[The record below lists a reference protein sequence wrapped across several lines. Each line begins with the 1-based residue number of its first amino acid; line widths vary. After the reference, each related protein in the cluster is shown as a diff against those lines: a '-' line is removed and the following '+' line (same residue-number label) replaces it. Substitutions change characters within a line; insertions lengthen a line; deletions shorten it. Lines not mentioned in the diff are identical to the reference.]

1 MQVSSFEERLVEER
15 PVSDPIA
22 QMKSAKGGTRNVYGE
37 TYLTASDGT
46 DYCGHNG
53 LDDFDVSMANLLFSG
68 PGAYNSPSLPCMRR

>member
-1 MQVSSFEERLVEER
+1 MQVSSFEER

-22 QMKSAKGGTRNVYGE
+22 QKNDKGGTRNVYGE